1 MMKMFK
7 WVKDSD
13 FAWLL
18 IELRPQMKWQL
29 LSVMFMVAGTITS
42 LIDPLILKWLIDVVI
57 PRRNLH
63 LLALGALLML
73 LAYGG
78 RVALSGI
85 SGLCTYHV
93 SQKILSHLR
102 IRLFKHV
109 TRLSMDYHDNT
120 PVGKSQFIIKDTLEE
135 LGLISA
141 DFSPQI
147 LRTLALSMLTVAT
160 MVHLDLHLAL
170 IILPLVPVFILAIRH
185 FSRNLRRACDIVQ
198 EQGSNTSSFLQEHLS
213 SVPQI
218 QLLNRE
224 RSQVLKALRIWTQL
238 VRAGYKR
245 KRAEY
250 FYGLC
255 SSMVVVIGVVAVVS
269 YGGLEVIRGTLTV
282 GGLVAFYSYLGR
294 LFEPLYVTVDLNS
307 RFQRAQTCIRRI
319 RDFLALQ
326 PSVQE
331 TLHPQMLPVAVT
343 GASADFRALTFAYND
358 DRVILRNVTLS
369 IVPNERIALVGPSGS
384 GKSTIAKTLARLYD
398 PHPGQVCV
406 DGISIHALSLK
417 DLRRNVCYVPQR
429 AKLFNA
435 SLKNNLCYGCP
446 EATEPELLLAAEMAG
461 LMPVLAK
468 LPQGWNH
475 LLGPGGE
482 LLSGGERQRVAIA
495 RAILQRPRLLIL
507 DEATSEID
515 SLTELRIFEELNQRL
530 ADTTL
535 VLISHRLNAVSWVD
549 RIAVLADG
557 RISGL
562 GSHASLYGVNA
573 LYTQLYDQKAQEYDG
588 LLALQQA

>member
-1 MMKMFK
+1 MMKTFK
-7 WVKDSD
+7 LIKDSD
-13 FAWLL
+13 LAWLL
-18 IELRPQMKWQL
+18 IELRPHMKWQL
-29 LSVMFMVAGTITS
+29 LSVVVMVSGTVTS

-57 PRRNLH
+57 PRRDLH
-63 LLALGALLML
+63 LLVLGALFML

-78 RVALSGI
+78 RVVLSGF

-93 SQKILSHLR
+93 SQRILCHLR
-102 IRLFKHV
+102 IQIFKHL

-135 LGLISA
+135 LGSISA

-147 LRTLALSMLTVAT
+147 LRTLALSVLTVAT
-160 MVHLDLHLAL
+160 MMHLDRHLAL
-170 IILPLVPVFILAIRH
+170 IILPLIPIFILTIRR
-185 FSRNLRRACDIVQ
+185 FSRNLRRACDVVQ
-198 EQGSNTSSFLQEHLS
+198 EEGSNTSSFLQEHLS

-250 FYGLC
+250 LYGLC
-255 SSMVVVIGVVAVVS
+255 SSMVVVVGVVTVVS

-294 LFEPLYVTVDLNS
+294 LFEPLYVTVDLNA
-307 RFQRAQTCIRRI
+307 RFQRAKACIRRI
-319 RDFLALQ
+319 REFLALQ

-331 TLHPQMLPVAVT
+331 TQHPRLLPASDT
-343 GASADFRALTFAYND
+343 GASVDLISLTFAYND
-358 DRVILRNVTLS
+358 DRMILRSITLS
-369 IVPNERIALVGPSGS
+369 IAPNERIALVGPSGS
-384 GKSTIAKTLARLYD
+384 GKSTIARTLARLYD
-398 PHPGQVCV
+398 SEPGQVYI
-406 DGISIHALSLK
+406 DGANIRTLSLK
-417 DLRRNVCYVPQR
+417 ELRRNVCYVPQR
-429 AKLFNA
+429 AKLFND
-435 SLKNNLCYGCP
+435 SLKNNLRYGCP
-446 EATEPELLLAAEMAG
+446 GATEPELLLAAEMAG

-468 LPQGWNH
+468 LSQGWNQP
-475 LLGPGGE
+475 LGPGGE

-515 SLTELRIFEELNQRL
+515 SLTELRIFEGLDKRL

-535 VLISHRLNAVSWVD
+535 LLISHRLNALSWVD

-562 GSHASLYGVNA
+562 GNHASLYGVNT
-573 LYTQLYDQKAQEYDG
+573 LYTQLYDQKVLETTDP
-588 LLALQQA
+588 LFII